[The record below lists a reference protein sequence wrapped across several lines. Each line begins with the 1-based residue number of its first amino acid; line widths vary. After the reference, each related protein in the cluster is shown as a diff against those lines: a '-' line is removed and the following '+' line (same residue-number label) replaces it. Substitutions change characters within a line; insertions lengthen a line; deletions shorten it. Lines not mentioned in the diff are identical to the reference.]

1 MIRLAR
7 SLAGLLTAA
16 ALAGPAQAQ
25 TMTQNGGQGMAQGA
39 PQTPSTPTVPSTPT
53 APPAATPAPTPAEPP
68 AAPGLSETPAA
79 VSPPT
84 GFVETLPPTIE
95 GVPGTWDLSRDG
107 STRRCV
113 MTLASQSFESGRRL
127 SFPAGCR
134 RALPILN
141 EVAAWLFVDGVVRLV
156 DKNVRPVL
164 IFKARDDRRSLMA
177 KTEGGEVYSLV
188 PLQIVAMAP
197 PPAPAPDGGSGYKLE
212 RDDPTAAG
220 GQNTGAQTSAA
231 TPAGPRPTA
240 GIYALD
246 RYREQ
251 DVCRLELKPAEG
263 GGTATVRLLEG
274 CRDSGLTTF
283 DPAAWL
289 AAPGRLTLVARRGHV
304 VGLVPAGE
312 NHWRREPEVGTTF
325 ILRRI
330 ESAPPSGSP

>member
-1 MIRLAR
+1 MICLAR
-7 SLAGLLTAA
+7 SRAGFLAGLVTIA

-39 PQTPSTPTVPSTPT
+39 PQTPSTPAPS
-53 APPAATPAPTPAEPP
+53 ATPAPTPSEPP
-68 AAPGLSETPAA
+68 PPPALGDARRGEPAP
-79 VSPPT
+79 

-113 MTLASQSFESGRRL
+113 MTLASQSFEGGRRL

-197 PPAPAPDGGSGYKLE
+197 PPAPAPDGGAGFKLE

-220 GQNTGAQTSAA
+220 GQNTGAQTSGA

-240 GIYALD
+240 GVYALD

-263 GGTATVRLLEG
+263 GGTAPARVLDG

-325 ILRRI
+325 VLRRI
-330 ESAPPSGSP
+330 EGGAPSGSP

>member
-1 MIRLAR
+1 MICTAR
-7 SLAGLLTAA
+7 SRAGLLAGLLTVAA
-16 ALAGPAQAQ
+16 AAGPAQAQ
-25 TMTQNGGQGMAQGA
+25 SVTQEKTQGMAQGA
-39 PQTPSTPTVPSTPT
+39 PQATR
-53 APPAATPAPTPAEPP
+53 APPPAEPP
-68 AAPGLSETPAA
+68 AAAGLSETPAA
-79 VSPPT
+79 ASPPP

-177 KTEGGEVYSLV
+177 RTEGGEVYSLV
-188 PLQIVAMAP
+188 PLQIVAMSP
-197 PPAPAPDGGSGYKLE
+197 PPAPAPDGGTGFKLE
-212 RDDPTAAG
+212 RNDPAAAG
-220 GQNTGAQTSAA
+220 GQSAGTTGPA
-231 TPAGPRPTA
+231 TTGTGERPTP
-240 GIYALD
+240 GTYALD

-263 GGTATVRLLEG
+263 SGTAPVRVLDG

-289 AAPGRLTLVARRGHV
+289 GAPGRLTLVARRGHV

-325 ILRRI
+325 VLRRI
-330 ESAPPSGSP
+330 EAAAPSGSP

>member
-1 MIRLAR
+1 M
-7 SLAGLLTAA
+7 
-16 ALAGPAQAQ
+16 
-25 TMTQNGGQGMAQGA
+25 
-39 PQTPSTPTVPSTPT
+39 
-53 APPAATPAPTPAEPP
+53 
-68 AAPGLSETPAA
+68 
-79 VSPPT
+79 
-84 GFVETLPPTIE
+84 E

-113 MTLASQSFESGRRL
+113 MTLASQSFEGGRRL

-141 EVAAWLFVDGVVRLV
+141 EVTAWLFVDGVVRLV

-177 KTEGGEVYSLV
+177 KTEAGEVYSLV

-197 PPAPAPDGGSGYKLE
+197 PPAPAPDGGAGFKLE
-212 RDDPTAAG
+212 RDDPTGAG
-220 GQNTGAQTSAA
+220 GQNTGAQNGGA
-231 TPAGPRPTA
+231 TGTGTTGTGTTGTGERPTP
-240 GIYALD
+240 GTYALD

-263 GGTATVRLLEG
+263 GGTAPVRVLDG

-289 AAPGRLTLVARRGHV
+289 GAPGRLTLVARRGHV

-330 ESAPPSGSP
+330 EGAAPSGSP

>member
-1 MIRLAR
+1 MICLAR
-7 SLAGLLTAA
+7 SRAGLLAGLLTVA

-39 PQTPSTPTVPSTPT
+39 PQTPSTPAPS
-53 APPAATPAPTPAEPP
+53 ATPAPTPSEPP
-68 AAPGLSETPAA
+68 AAAGPSETPAA
-79 VSPPT
+79 ASPPP

-113 MTLASQSFESGRRL
+113 MTLASQSFEGGRRL

-197 PPAPAPDGGSGYKLE
+197 PPAPAPDGGAGFKLE

-220 GQNTGAQTSAA
+220 GQNTGAQTGAA
-231 TPAGPRPTA
+231 TPAGARPTA
-240 GIYALD
+240 GVYALD

-263 GGTATVRLLEG
+263 GGTAPVRLLEG

-325 ILRRI
+325 VLRRI
-330 ESAPPSGSP
+330 EGGAPSGSP